1 VPADSKIGKTQE
13 LVYEIRVGDV
23 MKGNLI
29 TVSPQTPMSELR
41 NILRE
46 KRVSGTP
53 VMDKG
58 KLVGIISLDDF
69 IRWMAER
76 EPDCP
81 VGEKMT
87 RNVRTLY
94 ADEPLIH
101 AVNRFGQLGF
111 GRFAVIDRQSRR
123 LRGIITKGDIVE
135 GLLKKLEID
144 YDEEET
150 RRRRIRHFFEDI
162 LADRIALFF
171 QYDVVG
177 HDFNRAGENAS
188 RLKRTL
194 QRLGLAPQVIRR
206 VAIATY
212 EAEMNLIIY
221 TDGGKIRVRVE
232 PHEVLVRVEDSGP
245 GIPDVEKAMQ
255 PGYSTA
261 PEWVRELG
269 FGAGMGLD
277 NIRRCASKM
286 GLRSAVGKGTHLRI
300 YISTEEGTKSETKRT
315 DSEAKSRR

>member
-1 VPADSKIGKTQE
+1 
-13 LVYEIRVGDV
+13 
-23 MKGNLI
+23 MKGNVI

-41 NILRE
+41 NILRK

-53 VMDKG
+53 VMDKD

-87 RNVRTLY
+87 RDVRTLY

-171 QYDVVG
+171 QYDVAG

-245 GIPDVEKAMQ
+245 GIPDVEKALQ

-286 GLRSAVGKGTHLRI
+286 GLRSTVGKGTHLRI
-300 YISTEEGTKSETKRT
+300 YISTEEGAKSETKGT
-315 DSEAKSRR
+315 DSEAKSER